1 MKYLLYILLL
11 SYPMASMAQNRA
23 QESKMVKDLRKFFAK
38 YKPKDQV
45 LTQAP
50 QMLDYKL
57 DNKSQKI
64 TITADEFFAAQEFSP
79 ELNADIYKRIRKELP
94 KPYRKYEITIVTN
107 GMSIDALI
115 PNRLSSTTGIRGHRT
130 FRIRQ
135 RPRTDLTT
143 GTFRYGQV
151 MADIT
156 M

>member
-64 TITADEFFAAQEFSP
+64 TITADEFFAAQSF
-79 ELNADIYKRIRKELP
+79 LP
-94 KPYRKYEITIVTN
+94 
-107 GMSIDALI
+107 S
-115 PNRLSSTTGIRGHRT
+115 
-130 FRIRQ
+130 
-135 RPRTDLTT
+135 
-143 GTFRYGQV
+143 
-151 MADIT
+151 
-156 M
+156 